1 MEFIFPLI
9 YNPLLTWEMPKF
21 HFFFKKQWWSARAAT
36 ATKVRILHWLCTD
49 KNTTQYI
56 SPDLA
61 FPLHTVLCQLLII
74 LTMAALCILPQ
85 DLCGSL
91 SHSCMLTGTSF
102 LSFRMGTLGGMVD
115 CLSAGLALS
124 PLWGEFSPLP
134 TTTTTTTDTTDTT
147 YCVWVTQETERAGK
161 RQRDCVCACE
171 ALKTKK
177 AKINM
182 THLQKHLI

>member
-9 YNPLLTWEMPKF
+9 YNPLLTWEMLKF
-21 HFFFKKQWWSARAAT
+21 HFFKKQWWSARAVT
-36 ATKVRILHWLCTD
+36 ATKVMMILYWLCSDT
-49 KNTTQYI
+49 NTTQYI

-61 FPLHTVLCQLLII
+61 FPLHTALCRLLII

-91 SHSCMLTGTSF
+91 SHSYILTGTSF

-134 TTTTTTTDTTDTT
+134 TTTTTITTTDTT
-147 YCVWVTQETERAGK
+147 YCVWVTQE
-161 RQRDCVCACE
+161 QREQVRGCVCACE

-182 THLQKHLI
+182 TRLQKHSI